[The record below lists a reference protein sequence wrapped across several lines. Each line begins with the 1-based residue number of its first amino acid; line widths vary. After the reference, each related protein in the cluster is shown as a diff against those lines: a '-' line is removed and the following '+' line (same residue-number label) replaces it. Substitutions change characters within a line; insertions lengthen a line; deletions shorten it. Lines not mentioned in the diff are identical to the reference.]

1 VRLPS
6 IPRPTL
12 PRLVPVFVAA
22 GLATALFL
30 AFLVVSFHA
39 FKAEGKSM
47 EPDLHDGDRLIVAR
61 ILYEEVDFGLL
72 DWLPGYDSSD
82 LRWGSPGRGDV
93 VVFDSPVRD
102 ERLVKRVI
110 GLPGDT
116 IDVHG
121 GEVYV
126 NGERLDEP
134 YARGGTACL
143 QTCEAFLV
151 PDGRYFVLGDNREDS
166 VDSRQGWTVSH
177 DGISGKVIFAY

>member
-1 VRLPS
+1 
-6 IPRPTL
+6 L
-12 PRLVPVFVAA
+12 PRLVPVFVAT

-30 AFLVVSFHA
+30 AFLLVSFHA

-82 LRWGSPGRGDV
+82 LRWGSPDRGDV

-102 ERLVKRVI
+102 DRLVKRVI
-110 GLPGDT
+110 GVPGDT
-116 IDVHG
+116 IDVRG
-121 GEVYV
+121 GHVYL
-126 NGERLDEP
+126 NGKRLNEP
-134 YARGGTACL
+134 YTKGATACL
-143 QTCEAFLV
+143 RTCEPLLV

-166 VDSRQGWTVSH
+166 VDSRQGWTVSR
-177 DGISGKVIFAY
+177 DDITGKVLFAY

>member
-1 VRLPS
+1 
-6 IPRPTL
+6 L
-12 PRLVPVFVAA
+12 PRLVPVFVAS

-47 EPDLHDGDRLIVAR
+47 EPDLHDADRLIVAR

-110 GLPGDT
+110 GMPGDT
-116 IDVHG
+116 IDIHG
-121 GEVYV
+121 GDVYV

-134 YARGGTACL
+134 YAKGDTACL
-143 QTCEAFLV
+143 QTCETLLV
-151 PDGRYFVLGDNREDS
+151 PEGAYFVLGDNRVDS
-166 VDSRQGWTVSH
+166 VDSRQGWTVPR
-177 DGISGKVIFAY
+177 DEVSGKVIFAY